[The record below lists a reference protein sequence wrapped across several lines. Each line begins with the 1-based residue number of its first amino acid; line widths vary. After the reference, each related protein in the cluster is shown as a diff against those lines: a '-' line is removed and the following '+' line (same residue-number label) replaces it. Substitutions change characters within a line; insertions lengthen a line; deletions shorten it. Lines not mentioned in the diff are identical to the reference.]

1 MRHQAR
7 HNHQGGGEDVT
18 GSLRERLSPD
28 QERLIRVIFEP
39 FDQAGEWPVWQYVD
53 LTLDSRFGIDTAAD
67 VLASLPGVGERSPMS
82 LSYGLTWRQ
91 DSYAQPRLDVPVA
104 LTVAG
109 LRHLPEAEP
118 LLRSFVAV
126 IRYLVDRKRNLVPS
140 PRKVVEATVT
150 SADLADKVL
159 TASIGAGAAPPVEA
173 TMRKVRQLLGHEPFL
188 YSVVQQPDPAK
199 EEWTLRVPA
208 VLRAYRGVTT
218 IDDYLDHVIEQ
229 VAPQAPPP
237 VPLSF
242 GALDIPYAVG
252 YLDAVWKTRTRAHLF
267 VNLDPASVARLTQA
281 CGSEEEFNSLMSAL
295 ADVLGQVVKPGQS
308 SPPQRGALETVR
320 DHLLPLLDTDAADR
334 VSTAVGTLI
343 RLRQLRVST
352 QHADARHRAVTA
364 FQEIGLAFPPVSWEE
379 SWMCIAVAAKGA
391 LDVLREEVHAGLLH
405 A

>member
-1 MRHQAR
+1 
-7 HNHQGGGEDVT
+7 VT

-28 QERLIRVIFEP
+28 QEHLIRVIFEP
-39 FDQAGEWPVWQYVD
+39 FDQAGEWPVWQYID

-67 VLASLPGVGERSPMS
+67 VLASLPSVGERSPIS
-82 LSYGLTWRQ
+82 LSYGLTWPQ
-91 DSYAQPRLDVPVA
+91 DSHVQPRLGVPVA

-118 LLRSFVAV
+118 LLRSFAAV
-126 IRYLVDRKRNLVPS
+126 IQYLVERNRNLIPS

-150 SADLADKVL
+150 SAELVDKVL
-159 TASIGAGAAPPVEA
+159 TASIGGGAAPPVEA

-188 YSVVQQPDPAK
+188 NAVEQPDPAI
-199 EEWTLRVPA
+199 EQWTLRVPA

-218 IDDYLDHVIEQ
+218 IDDYLDRVIEQ
-229 VAPQAPPP
+229 VAPQAPPLA
-237 VPLSF
+237 PLSF

-334 VSTAVGTLI
+334 VSTAIGTLI
-343 RLRQLRVST
+343 RLRQLRVSN
-352 QHADARHRAVTA
+352 QHSDARHRAVVA

-391 LDVLREEVHAGLLH
+391 LDALREEVHVGLPQ